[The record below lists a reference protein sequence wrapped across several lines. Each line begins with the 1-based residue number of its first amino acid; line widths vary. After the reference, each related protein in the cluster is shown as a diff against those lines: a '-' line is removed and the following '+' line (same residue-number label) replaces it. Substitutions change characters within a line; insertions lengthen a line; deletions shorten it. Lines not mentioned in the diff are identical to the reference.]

1 MICPQGPD
9 LRRSIGVVP
18 VLAPRFS
25 WCLIDLTGVWGPTY
39 ILKGYTMTNLEIDFF
54 EYKFYEICNS
64 VVWTTD
70 FEEEYDPD
78 EQWENIKE
86 KMFQAVNEVL
96 TLPDG
101 LGTNDCVT
109 SDEVDQL
116 LTTIFIKEMNE
127 WLPLV
132 S

>member
-1 MICPQGPD
+1 
-9 LRRSIGVVP
+9 
-18 VLAPRFS
+18 
-25 WCLIDLTGVWGPTY
+25 
-39 ILKGYTMTNLEIDFF
+39 MTNLEIDIF
-54 EYKFYEICNS
+54 EYNFNKICDS

-78 EQWENIKE
+78 EQWEYIKE
-86 KMFQAVNEVL
+86 KMSQAVNEVL

-101 LGTNDCVT
+101 LGINDYVT
-109 SDEVDQL
+109 AEEIDQL
-116 LTTIFIKEMNE
+116 LDMIFTKEMNE

>member
-1 MICPQGPD
+1 
-9 LRRSIGVVP
+9 
-18 VLAPRFS
+18 
-25 WCLIDLTGVWGPTY
+25 
-39 ILKGYTMTNLEIDFF
+39 MTNLEIDFF
-54 EYKFYEICNS
+54 EYNFNKICDS

-78 EQWENIKE
+78 EQWEHIKE

-109 SDEVDQL
+109 ADEVDQL
-116 LTTIFIKEMNE
+116 LTTIFIKRNE
-127 WLPLV
+127 RVASACVLSLFV
-132 S
+132 SAIVMVAVS

>member
-1 MICPQGPD
+1 
-9 LRRSIGVVP
+9 
-18 VLAPRFS
+18 
-25 WCLIDLTGVWGPTY
+25 
-39 ILKGYTMTNLEIDFF
+39 MTNLEIDFF
-54 EYKFYEICNS
+54 EYNFNKICDS

-86 KMFQAVNEVL
+86 KMLQAVNEVL

>member
-1 MICPQGPD
+1 
-9 LRRSIGVVP
+9 
-18 VLAPRFS
+18 
-25 WCLIDLTGVWGPTY
+25 
-39 ILKGYTMTNLEIDFF
+39 MTNSNDIDFF
-54 EYKFYEICNS
+54 EYNFYKICDS

-78 EQWENIKE
+78 EQWGHIKE
-86 KMFQAVNEVL
+86 KMFQAVDEVL

-101 LGTNDCVT
+101 LGTNDYVT
-109 SDEVDQL
+109 SEEVDHL
-116 LTTIFIKEMNE
+116 LTMIFTKEMDE